1 MNLDTTKWKLFDFVK
16 IFDIKKG
23 FYNKKPESSGIGTI
37 PFLGATD
44 SNNGVTEHYTQEE
57 IESSSK
63 TGDGSNESIDR
74 KSVV

>member
-1 MNLDTTKWKLFDFVK
+1 MIIYPILSRREKYMNLDTAKWKLFDFVK

-23 FYNKKPESSGIGTI
+23 FYNKKPESSGVGTI

-44 SNNGVTEHYTQEE
+44 SNNG
-57 IESSSK
+57 
-63 TGDGSNESIDR
+63 DR